1 MKEHMMSITALA
13 ATEHTND
20 LLRAANSRRLSLV
33 RADADAYASQSVVLV
48 QVRSDDNDA
57 VRRLAE
63 LDDAPGLEGSALLA
77 LVDGQPV
84 AALSLEDGRVVADPF
99 RFTTGPVS
107 LLRLRADQLSSA
119 STGRRLGA
127 TLRLRLAGARHSV
140 AH

>member
-1 MKEHMMSITALA
+1 MSITALA

-20 LLRAANSRRLSLV
+20 LLRAAHRSRLSLI
-33 RADADAYASQSVVLV
+33 RGDADAYASQSVVLV
-48 QVRSDDNDA
+48 QVRSEDNDA

-63 LDDAPGLEGSALLA
+63 LDDAAALEGSALLA

-99 RFTTGPVS
+99 RLTSGPVS
-107 LLRLRADQLSSA
+107 LLRLRADQLSNA
-119 STGRRLGA
+119 RTGRRLGA
-127 TLRLRLAGARHSV
+127 TLRVRLAGVRHSV

>member
-1 MKEHMMSITALA
+1 MSITALA

-20 LLRAANSRRLSLV
+20 LLRAANRSRLSLI
-33 RADADAYASQSVVLV
+33 RGDADTYASQSVVLV
-48 QVRSDDNDA
+48 QVRSEDNDA

-63 LDDAPGLEGSALLA
+63 LDDAPALEGSALLA

-119 STGRRLGA
+119 RTGRRLGA
-127 TLRLRLAGARHSV
+127 MLRLRLAGVRHSV